1 MKSSRKPKTLAA
13 NVLILHITEIFIE
26 DIFTAYKFIK
36 IKQTIRLKEQFVFF
50 RLTRYTNFVHL
61 IM

>member
-36 IKQTIRLKEQFVFF
+36 IKQTIRLK
-50 RLTRYTNFVHL
+50 
-61 IM
+61 